1 MQASTSISIFSLLL
15 KADLIIKIISLSL
28 VVLSVV
34 VWAIFFEKMSSFK
47 MAHSRADA
55 FEKKFWSGI
64 MLEEFFDK
72 NRNKLKHPIGK
83 IFAAAMNEW
92 LTSDTNQS
100 ISAIELIK
108 IGIRERMLRTTQVAF
123 TEIETSYSKNM
134 SLISTIATLA
144 PFIGLFGTVLGIMNS
159 FKAIAGASNA
169 SLNVVAPGIAEAL
182 VTTAIG
188 ILVAIIALSFHVYIT
203 NHLNKLLDRVE
214 AFRVEIN
221 NILSREL
228 DSFSVRNYK
237 AYQSNEG
244 AS

>member
-34 VWAIFFEKMSSFK
+34 VWAIFFEKMASFK